1 MNRTSSG
8 MGAIVAAL
16 GLAVLVA
23 AAPVAFAQESTQTTQ
38 TTQSSAREPGLG
50 FQGLGARLGFVD
62 PEGASSTLELG
73 VHVDAGQIVR
83 GVRLQPVM
91 EYWSLGQSIGP
102 YDSDFSDLSFGADVN
117 VDFPLQ
123 DSRIVPY
130 VGGGLGLHFLSYDS
144 TVPGVPDNNKNKLGL
159 NIQGG
164 IRNDIMPNL
173 SLFGE
178 ARYNFVSDAN
188 QLKVLG
194 GFTYRFVY

>member
-1 MNRTSSG
+1 MDRISSG
-8 MGAIVAAL
+8 MGALVAAL

-23 AAPVAFAQESTQTTQ
+23 AAPAAFAQESTQS
-38 TTQSSAREPGLG
+38 TQSSTREPGLG

-73 VHVDAGQIVR
+73 VHVDAGQIVK
-83 GVRLQPVM
+83 GVRLQPVV

-144 TVPGVPDNNKNKLGL
+144 TVPGVPDNSKNKLGL

>member
-1 MNRTSSG
+1 MNRISNG
-8 MGAIVAAL
+8 RALVAVL
-16 GLAVLVA
+16 GLVALVA
-23 AAPVAFAQESTQTTQ
+23 AAPAAFAQATTP
-38 TTQSSAREPGLG
+38 REPGLG

-62 PEGASSTLELG
+62 PEGTSSTLELG
-73 VHVDAGQIVR
+73 VHIDAGQIVK
-83 GVRLQPVM
+83 GVRLQPLV
-91 EYWSLGQSIGP
+91 EYWSLGTSIGP
-102 YDSDFSDLSFGADVN
+102 YNSDVSDFSFGTDVN

-130 VGGGLGLHFLSYDS
+130 AGGGLGLHFLSFDS
-144 TVPGVPDNNKNKLGL
+144 TVPNVPDQSDTKLGL

-173 SLFGE
+173 SIFGE

>member
-1 MNRTSSG
+1 MNRISNGTR
-8 MGAIVAAL
+8 ALVAAF
-16 GLAVLVA
+16 GLVALVA
-23 AAPVAFAQESTQTTQ
+23 AAPAAFAQETT
-38 TTQSSAREPGLG
+38 TAREAGLG

-83 GVRLQPVM
+83 GVRLQPVV

-102 YDSDFSDLSFGADVN
+102 YDSDISDLSFGADVN

-130 VGGGLGLHFLSYDS
+130 AGGGLGLHFLGFDS
-144 TVPGVPDNNKNKLGL
+144 TVPGVPDQSDTKLGL

>member
-1 MNRTSSG
+1 MNRISNGMRALVAVSG
-8 MGAIVAAL
+8 LVAL
-16 GLAVLVA
+16 MA
-23 AAPVAFAQESTQTTQ
+23 AAPAAFAQETT
-38 TTQSSAREPGLG
+38 AREPGLG
-50 FQGLGARLGFVD
+50 FQGLGARIGFVD
-62 PEGASSTLELG
+62 PEGTSSTLELG
-73 VHVDAGQIVR
+73 LHIDAGQIAR
-83 GVRLQPVM
+83 GVRLQPVV

-102 YDSDFSDLSFGADVN
+102 YDSDTSDLSFGADVN

-130 VGGGLGLHFLSYDS
+130 AGGGLGLHFLGFDS
-144 TVPGVPDNNKNKLGL
+144 TVPGVSDQSDTKLGL

-194 GFTYRFVY
+194 GFTYRFIY

>member
-1 MNRTSSG
+1 MNRISNG
-8 MGAIVAAL
+8 RALVAVL
-16 GLAVLVA
+16 GLVALVA
-23 AAPVAFAQESTQTTQ
+23 AAPAAFAQATT
-38 TTQSSAREPGLG
+38 AREPGLG

-62 PEGASSTLELG
+62 PEGTSSTLELG
-73 VHVDAGQIVR
+73 VHIDAGQIVK
-83 GVRLQPVM
+83 GVRLQPLV
-91 EYWSLGQSIGP
+91 EYWSLGTSIGP
-102 YDSDFSDLSFGADVN
+102 YNSDVSDFSFGTDVN

-130 VGGGLGLHFLSYDS
+130 AGGGLGLHFLSFDS
-144 TVPGVPDNNKNKLGL
+144 TVPNVPDQSDTKLGL

-173 SLFGE
+173 SIFGE

>member
-1 MNRTSSG
+1 MNGTSSG
-8 MGAIVAAL
+8 MGALVAAM
-16 GLAVLVA
+16 GLAVLLT
-23 AAPVAFAQESTQTTQ
+23 AAPAATAQESSTN
-38 TTQSSAREPGLG
+38 REREAGLG
-50 FQGLGARLGFVD
+50 FQGLGARVGFVD

-73 VHVDAGQIVR
+73 LHVDAGQFVR
-83 GVRLQPVM
+83 GVHLQPLI

-102 YDSDFSDLSFGADVN
+102 YDSDISDLSFGADVN

-130 VGGGLGLHFLSYDS
+130 VGGGLGIHFISFDS
-144 TVPGVPDNNKNKLGL
+144 TVPNVPDNSENKLGL

-178 ARYNFVSDAN
+178 ARYNFVSDRN

>member
-1 MNRTSSG
+1 MSRIQSG
-8 MGAIVAAL
+8 IGALAGAIGLAAL
-16 GLAVLVA
+16 LAL
-23 AAPVAFAQESTQTTQ
+23 APSAMAQTAQET
-38 TTQSSAREPGLG
+38 AREPGLG
-50 FQGLGARLGFVD
+50 FQGLGARIGFVD

-83 GVRLQPVM
+83 GVRLMPVI
-91 EYWSLGQSIGP
+91 EYWSLGQEVGP
-102 YDSDFSDLSFGADVN
+102 YNSDISDLSFGLDVN

-130 VGGGLGLHFLSYDS
+130 VGGGLGLHFISFDS
-144 TVPGVPDNNKNKLGL
+144 TVPNVPDDSDNKLGL

>member
-1 MNRTSSG
+1 MNRISNGTR
-8 MGAIVAAL
+8 ALVAVL
-16 GLAVLVA
+16 GLVALVA
-23 AAPVAFAQESTQTTQ
+23 AAPLAFAQATT
-38 TTQSSAREPGLG
+38 TAREPGLG

-62 PEGASSTLELG
+62 PEGTSSTLELG
-73 VHVDAGQIVR
+73 VHVDAGQIVK
-83 GVRLQPVM
+83 GVRLQPLV
-91 EYWSLGQSIGP
+91 EYWSLGTSIGP
-102 YDSDFSDLSFGADVN
+102 YNSDISDFSFGADVN

-130 VGGGLGLHFLSYDS
+130 VGGGLGLHFLGYDS
-144 TVPGVPDNNKNKLGL
+144 TVPNVPDQSDTKLGL

>member
-1 MNRTSSG
+1 MNRFSSG
-8 MGAIVAAL
+8 MGALVGAIGLAAL
-16 GLAVLVA
+16 LAS
-23 AAPVAFAQESTQTTQ
+23 APGAMAQTET
-38 TTQSSAREPGLG
+38 AREPGLG
-50 FQGLGARLGFVD
+50 FQGLGARIGFVD

-73 VHVDAGQIVR
+73 VHIDAGQITR
-83 GVRLQPVM
+83 GVRLQPVV
-91 EYWSLGQSIGP
+91 EYWSLGQEVGP
-102 YDSDFSDLSFGADVN
+102 YDSDISDLSFGLDIN

-130 VGGGLGLHFLSYDS
+130 AGGGLGMHFLSFDS
-144 TVPGVPDNNKNKLGL
+144 TVPNVPDNSETKLGL